1 MAATFATKEVPRP
14 ARAQASTVYA
24 RRWYTLGVLCLS
36 LLIIVVDSTIVN
48 VALPTFSRQLHA
60 SSSGLQWIVDAYTLT
75 FAALLLLAGAIA
87 DRYGRQYA
95 LAGGLAIFAAGSL
108 AAALTNTTAELIA
121 ARAVMGVG
129 GAFIMPATLS
139 IITNVFTDPAERTK
153 AIGLWSA
160 VSGLGVAIGPVA
172 GGWLLTHF
180 SWDSIFLV
188 NLPIVAV
195 ALVAGRWLIPASR
208 APQSGRL
215 DLIGAALSVA
225 AFTVATY
232 TIIEAPGNGWLSVTT
247 LGLAAAA
254 VVLLALFVTWEARS
268 DHPMLPLHLF
278 RNPRF
283 TGAGVSI
290 TVMFFALSG
299 VVFLSTQ
306 IYQFVLGYSPLA
318 AGVRALPS
326 AAALAIFSPLGASLA
341 KRTGPVV
348 PVALGLTAVTA
359 GLAVFATASATSGYG
374 HYVLAMVIIASGIGL
389 SMSAATSASM
399 QELPPTMAGVGS
411 AVNDTTRNMGSVL
424 GVAVFGSI
432 AASVFASRMAHLA
445 GAHAAAGSMGAAAAA
460 AHAAGAHGAAL
471 LQAAASA
478 FVTGADRAVLA
489 GAIATLA
496 GVLIAVRT
504 LRTRQSAPAPNL
516 APTVA
521 PVSAEAHLATEVP
534 VAAKVPEQAA
544 DLAAG
549 PVYGPTDVPVP
560 VAAKVPGRT
569 ADLAAGRAYRPADV
583 PVPVTVPVLTEAG
596 AV

>member
-1 MAATFATKEVPRP
+1 MEIVMTASLAARKVPP
-14 ARAQASTVYA
+14 RAEDPASTVHA
-24 RRWYTLGVLCLS
+24 RRWYTLAVLCLS

-75 FAALLLLAGAIA
+75 FAALLLLAGTIA
-87 DRYGRQYA
+87 DRYGRHYA
-95 LAGGLAIFAAGSL
+95 LAGGLATFAAGSL
-108 AAALTNTTAELIA
+108 AAVFTNTTAELIA
-121 ARAVMGVG
+121 ARAVMGIG

-139 IITNVFTDPAERTK
+139 IITNVFTDHAERTK

-195 ALVAGRWLIPASR
+195 ALVAGRWFIPASR
-208 APQSGRL
+208 VPQSGRL

-225 AFTVATY
+225 ALTAATY
-232 TIIEAPGNGWLSVTT
+232 TIIEAPDNGWLSVTT
-247 LGLAAAA
+247 LGLAAAT
-254 VVLLALFVTWEARS
+254 VVLLALFVAWEARS

-283 TGAGVSI
+283 AGAGASI

-326 AAALAIFSPLGASLA
+326 AAALAIFSPLGAALA
-341 KRTGPVV
+341 KRTGSVV
-348 PVALGLTAVTA
+348 PVVLGLTAVTA
-359 GLAVFATASATSGYG
+359 GLAVFATASAGSGYG
-374 HYVLAMVIIASGIGL
+374 HYVLAMVIVTAGIGL

-399 QELPPTMAGVGS
+399 QELPPAMAGVGS

-432 AASVFASRMAHLA
+432 SASVFASRMAHVA
-445 GAHAAAGSMGAAAAA
+445 GAPRVAGSMGAVAAA
-460 AHAAGAHGAAL
+460 AHHATGAYGAAL
-471 LQAAASA
+471 LHAAASA

-496 GVLIAVRT
+496 GALIAVRT
-504 LRTRQSAPAPNL
+504 LRTPRRAPAQNP
-516 APTVA
+516 P
-521 PVSAEAHLATEVP
+521 P
-534 VAAKVPEQAA
+534 
-544 DLAAG
+544 AG
-549 PVYGPTDVPVP
+549 ACV
-560 VAAKVPGRT
+560 
-569 ADLAAGRAYRPADV
+569 PADV
-583 PVPVTVPVLTEAG
+583 RLAVEVPALAEAAVPSR
-596 AV
+596 